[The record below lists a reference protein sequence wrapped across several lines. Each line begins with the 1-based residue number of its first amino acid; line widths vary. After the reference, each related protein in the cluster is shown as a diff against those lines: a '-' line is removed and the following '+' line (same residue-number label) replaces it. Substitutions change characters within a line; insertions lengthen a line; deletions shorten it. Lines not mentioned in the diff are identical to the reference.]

1 MGKQHKETSKNL
13 KSCRKAPGFKIKGM
27 FADQPAPE
35 VPFFFQEKKPALW
48 NCSTFPQFSY
58 ALLVMFATMGGRGKE
73 EGEEKGGKLKLL
85 TIQEFGKGERSFWE
99 RKRKNLR
106 SVILKA

>member
-1 MGKQHKETSKNL
+1 M
-13 KSCRKAPGFKIKGM
+13 
-27 FADQPAPE
+27 
-35 VPFFFQEKKPALW
+35 
-48 NCSTFPQFSY
+48 
-58 ALLVMFATMGGRGKE
+58 MFATMGGRGKE

-85 TIQEFGKGERSFWE
+85 TIQEFGKGESSFWE